1 LNPTLYI
8 LGSNSATPT
17 RERHPTSQ
25 ILKIDNQKIML
36 DCGEGTQN
44 QLLKFGIRHTGI
56 THICISHLHGDH
68 YFGLIGL
75 LSTMSLS
82 GRKDVL
88 HLIGPPPL
96 KEIIDL
102 QISYGGIHLNFEI
115 AFYPTNPEERC
126 LVTQTKSF
134 EIISFPLKHRIHCT
148 GFLINE
154 LPKGRHIIKSEVEKY
169 NIPFIYYNSLK
180 AGSDFTSSDGTM
192 IPNKLLTE
200 DPSPTIQYAFCSDTI
215 FDTEIVK
222 YIQNVDVLYH
232 EATFMKNQEDRA
244 NLYFHSTAE
253 QAAIIA
259 KMAKVGQLIIGHFSS
274 RYENLNLLLDESK
287 TVFENTYLAEEGN
300 SFEITK
306 A

>member
-25 ILKIDNQKIML
+25 ILKIDNQKIMI

-44 QLLKFGIRHTGI
+44 QLLKFGVRHTGI

-102 QISYGGIHLNFEI
+102 QIAHGGIHLNFEI
-115 AFYPTNPEERC
+115 VFYPTNPEEKC
-126 LVTQTKSF
+126 LVIQTKSF

-148 GFLINE
+148 GFLIHE
-154 LPKGRHIIKSEVEKY
+154 LPKGRHIIKTEVEKY
-169 NIPFIYYNSLK
+169 SIPFVYYNSLK
-180 AGSDFTSSDGTM
+180 AGSDFTASDGTI
-192 IPNKLLTE
+192 IPNKQLTE

-215 FDTEIVK
+215 FDPEIVK
-222 YIQNVDVLYH
+222 YIHKVDVLYH

-244 NLYFHSTAE
+244 KLYFHSTAE
-253 QAAIIA
+253 QAATIA
-259 KMAKVGQLIIGHFSS
+259 KMAEVGQLIIGHFSS

-287 TVFENTYLAEEGN
+287 TVFENTYLAEEGK